1 VQQAVAIGKCE
12 RNPNARGAQGTHG
25 VELRYRFG
33 VGGRP
38 YTGRRRLDAEGT
50 VNCGQGA
57 EDSVTQVP
65 SARPARCV
73 KYA

>member
-1 VQQAVAIGKCE
+1 
-12 RNPNARGAQGTHG
+12 

-38 YTGRRRLDAEGT
+38 YTGRRRLDAAGT